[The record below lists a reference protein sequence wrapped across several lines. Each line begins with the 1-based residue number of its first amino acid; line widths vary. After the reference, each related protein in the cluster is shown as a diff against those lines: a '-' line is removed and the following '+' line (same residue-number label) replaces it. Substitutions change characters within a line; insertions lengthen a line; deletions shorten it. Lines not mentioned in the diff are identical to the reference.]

1 MQTKQSLWKVMLD
14 LTTEW
19 GGCNHHRRHRVA
31 GEGHCVIAPP
41 CPRSTACLQRSPI
54 RWVESFRSWSSHLFH
69 ERPGGR
75 RHMRSGGRLR
85 DTSMWSWK
93 VMFAGVLSSSQA
105 TSPNT
110 EMCHRDRRWDSEV
123 RPVWII
129 SCPATVVK
137 PAEPPNYHPLYETL
151 STSEKFPKRKKISG
165 KLGG

>member
-93 VMFAGVLSSSQA
+93 VMFAGVLSSSRA
-105 TSPNT
+105 TCPNT

-123 RPVWII
+123 RPVR
-129 SCPATVVK
+129 C
-137 PAEPPNYHPLYETL
+137 
-151 STSEKFPKRKKISG
+151 STSSFQTRSYHWIPSSCLKTLRWKASRALTSASG
-165 KLGG
+165 DAMDHH